1 MQLLKSHVI
10 KYENK
15 VKIFTHKSC
24 AIAEVE
30 SEKVGHSQNSRPV
43 GAVRGTGHVGR
54 TEIL

>member
-10 KYENK
+10 KCENK
-15 VKIFTHKSC
+15 VKRFTYKSC

-30 SEKVGHSQNSRPV
+30 FEKVCHSQNSGAV
-43 GAVRGTGHVGR
+43 GALGGTCHVGR

>member
-1 MQLLKSHVI
+1 VQLLKSHVI

-15 VKIFTHKSC
+15 VKRFTYKSC

-30 SEKVGHSQNSRPV
+30 SEKVCHSQNSGAV
-43 GAVRGTGHVGR
+43 GALGGTCHVGR